1 MPVRVRTPAPRRRRR
16 HIVRGDVFANVTAH
30 SFCRGFFPNRTR
42 CAGLRFGFPHAYR
55 YLFMNAFS
63 SRSKVRFAPAYF
75 LPLAENKPSARSC
88 LPSCG
93 TRLWLQRINRLANR
107 RPLCQQILAVSRAA
121 GALICCPFP
130 QKVTLH
136 LRCSLVH
143 QLATLRFAIVPIQI
157 LRLHLFR

>member
-1 MPVRVRTPAPRRRRR
+1 MKNMKSIKLLLPSQFKTGFYLLFLYTRQSMRLLTAGSLVRVQLGEP
-16 HIVRGDVFANVTAH
+16 
-30 SFCRGFFPNRTR
+30 C
-42 CAGLRFGFPHAYR
+42 
-55 YLFMNAFS
+55 
-63 SRSKVRFAPAYF
+63 RSKVRFAPAYF

-136 LRCSLVH
+136 LRCSLVNA
-143 QLATLRFAIVPIQI
+143 LATLRFAIVHIQI
-157 LRLHLFR
+157 LRWHLFR